1 MEKKKRHLNIIAYS
15 NLGARLQLILTCET
29 DDIRELIT
37 EALTKISQYSNQL
50 EQYKIIHIDSL
61 NRPDDPKI

>member
-1 MEKKKRHLNIIAYS
+1 MEKKKRHLNVIAYS

-29 DDIRELIT
+29 DDIREIIT

-61 NRPDDPKI
+61 NRPDDLKI